1 MKKVFI
7 TITFILTLCSSR
19 SFAQSLSEACEYALG
34 IDEWTKTVRSVTS
47 EPLSQIPVDVYMRF
61 TKNEAFIQYKNIA
74 DSRDDDDEECLVA
87 KCGVAYCYYN
97 GIGTKKDEEMC
108 RLYLEKA
115 AQKDF
120 APALNFLGWI
130 EEGKDKSKAL
140 EYYTRSADKNY
151 VTSLYNLSAYYL
163 SLCND
168 DKVTDEYMS
177 DEDWGNYNETAQKS
191 LSYLEKIRE
200 NHLDDENILFL
211 IAEAHRKLYGKE
223 DAAPYY
229 IEAAENGNTTA
240 MFYLYMYLYP
250 EYTDERA
257 KWRRKYYEARAKEK
271 EENIKLE
278 EEKLPYLLR
287 HAEKGDADSMYIL
300 CLYYSGLH
308 PNCIKS
314 LEWMKKAADAGN
326 EYCSLYLGSYGDIN
340 SGAESLSEEKKAEIA
355 ELEKRSA
362 ENDLIATFE
371 LAKEYDSNSDT
382 KSQQKAYD
390 LFTKTVYIFENV
402 EYEYVS
408 EENSWK
414 RLEYT
419 GKACYFLGKYLKE
432 GQLED
437 SNFEKAKEFF
447 EKGMFYADASCA
459 YELGVLLENG
469 YWDSKNKV
477 FRQDIDYAIEC
488 YQTAAKKDNQ
498 RAAMAL
504 RDYNIRLD
512 EEQNE
517 EKSVDE
523 TEEKPVDEETAQ
535 NFNSSLASAI
545 REIIEKETSR
555 FPDELPPV
563 TDERLQ
569 EILSEIVERENRII
583 SEEES
588 DTPFIEDDY
597 IYLHSNGNTWLIDPN
612 ETSPYQYTR
621 IRGDANLGIPN
632 FIIVVYA
639 RPTKANM
646 GEYILYWLKAKYDTD
661 WGLEILDFDK
671 DFYKKAKSQTLHLH
685 TTVKIGGEDY
695 EIMFTDIDDN

>member
-34 IDEWTKTVRSVTS
+34 IDEWTKTARSVTS

-97 GIGTKKDEEMC
+97 GIGTQKDEEMC

-140 EYYTRSADKNY
+140 EYYTRSAEKNY

-278 EEKLPYLLR
+278 EEMLPYLLR

-326 EYCSLYLGSYGDIN
+326 EYCSLYLGADGDIN

-355 ELEKRSA
+355 ELEKRAS
-362 ENDLIATFE
+362 ENDLIAVFE

-437 SNFEKAKEFF
+437 SNPEKAKEFF

-517 EKSVDE
+517 E
-523 TEEKPVDEETAQ
+523 
-535 NFNSSLASAI
+535 
-545 REIIEKETSR
+545 
-555 FPDELPPV
+555 
-563 TDERLQ
+563 
-569 EILSEIVERENRII
+569 
-583 SEEES
+583 
-588 DTPFIEDDY
+588 
-597 IYLHSNGNTWLIDPN
+597 
-612 ETSPYQYTR
+612 
-621 IRGDANLGIPN
+621 
-632 FIIVVYA
+632 
-639 RPTKANM
+639 
-646 GEYILYWLKAKYDTD
+646 WLKAKYDTD

-695 EIMFTDIDDN
+695 EIMFTDIDEN

>member
-140 EYYTRSADKNY
+140 EYYTRSAEKNY

-163 SLCND
+163 SLCNV
-168 DKVTDEYMS
+168 DKVTDENMS

-271 EENIKLE
+271 EENIRLE
-278 EEKLPYLLR
+278 EEMLPYLLR

-326 EYCSLYLGSYGDIN
+326 EYCSLYLGADGDIN

-355 ELEKRSA
+355 ELEKRAS
-362 ENDLIATFE
+362 ENDLIAVFE

-419 GKACYFLGKYLKE
+419 GKACYFLGKYSKE

-512 EEQNE
+512 EE
-517 EKSVDE
+517 
-523 TEEKPVDEETAQ
+523 
-535 NFNSSLASAI
+535 
-545 REIIEKETSR
+545 
-555 FPDELPPV
+555 
-563 TDERLQ
+563 
-569 EILSEIVERENRII
+569 
-583 SEEES
+583 
-588 DTPFIEDDY
+588 
-597 IYLHSNGNTWLIDPN
+597 H
-612 ETSPYQYTR
+612 
-621 IRGDANLGIPN
+621 
-632 FIIVVYA
+632 
-639 RPTKANM
+639 TK
-646 GEYILYWLKAKYDTD
+646 
-661 WGLEILDFDK
+661 
-671 DFYKKAKSQTLHLH
+671 
-685 TTVKIGGEDY
+685 VKIGGEDY

>member
-1 MKKVFI
+1 MKLKKYLI
-7 TITFILTLCSSR
+7 ICLTSLFFLLSCVTNKNISSR
-19 SFAQSLSEACEYALG
+19 SSAQSLSEACEYALG
-34 IDEWTKTVRSVTS
+34 IDEWTKTVRSVTN
-47 EPLSQIPVDVYMRF
+47 EPLSEVPVDVYMRF
-61 TKNEAFIQYKNIA
+61 TKSEAFIQYKNIA
-74 DSRDDDDEECLVA
+74 DSRDDEDEECLVA

-97 GIGTKKDEEMC
+97 GIGTKKDEEMT

-115 AQKDF
+115 VQKDF
-120 APALNFLGWI
+120 APALTFLGML
-130 EEGKDKSKAL
+130 EDEGGKRLD
-140 EYYTRSADKNY
+140 YYTRAAEKNY
-151 VTSLYNLSAYYL
+151 ITALYNLSNYYL
-163 SLCND
+163 NKRNAKECF
-168 DKVTDEYMS
+168 
-177 DEDWGNYNETAQKS
+177 
-191 LSYLEKIRE
+191 SYLEKVKKL
-200 NHLDDENILFL
+200 HLDDENILFL
-211 IAEAHRKLYGKE
+211 IAETHRKLYGKE

-240 MFYLYMYLYP
+240 MYYLYRIFYP
-250 EYTDERA
+250 EYTEERA
-257 KWRRKYYEARAKEK
+257 KWRRKYYEARAKK
-271 EENIKLE
+271 TEENIRHE
-278 EEKLPYLLR
+278 EEILPYRLR
-287 HAEKGDADSMYIL
+287 HAEKGDADSMYEL
-300 CLYYSGLH
+300 YLYYSGLR

-314 LEWMKKAADAGN
+314 YEWMKKAAEAGN
-326 EYCSLYLGSYGDIN
+326 EYCSLYLGSDGDIN

-355 ELEKRSA
+355 ELEKQA
-362 ENDLIATFE
+362 GENDLTAVFK

-382 KSQQKAYD
+382 ESKQKAYD

-408 EENSWK
+408 EVNSWK
-414 RLEYT
+414 RLEDT
-419 GKACYFLGKYLKE
+419 GKACYFLGKYSKE

-447 EKGMFYADASCA
+447 EKGMFYGDASCA

-477 FRQDIDYAIEC
+477 FRQNIDYAIVC
-488 YQTAAKKDNQ
+488 YQMAAKKDNQ

-504 RDYNIRLD
+504 KDYNIRLD
-512 EEQNE
+512 EE
-517 EKSVDE
+517 K
-523 TEEKPVDEETAQ
+523 TVDEETAQ
-535 NFNSSLASAI
+535 KFNRILASGI

-569 EILSEIVERENRII
+569 EILSEIVERENRIV

-597 IYLHSNGNTWLIDPN
+597 IYLHSSGNTWLIDPN

-695 EIMFTDIDDN
+695 EVMFMDIDED